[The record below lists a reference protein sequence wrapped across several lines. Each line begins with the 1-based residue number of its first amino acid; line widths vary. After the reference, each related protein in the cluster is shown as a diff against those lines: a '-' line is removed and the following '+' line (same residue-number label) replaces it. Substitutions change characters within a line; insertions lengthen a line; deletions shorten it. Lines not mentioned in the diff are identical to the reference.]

1 MLDWWMNLLQP
12 GAAQGTQASLAGLK
26 FIEKDEV
33 ERRAIIGSYFE
44 VELVSLTEGFD
55 ENEGIERRGI
65 IGSYL
70 EVLMVSLTG

>member
-1 MLDWWMNLLQP
+1 MLEWWMNLLQP

-33 ERRAIIGSYFE
+33 ERR
-44 VELVSLTEGFD
+44 
-55 ENEGIERRGI
+55 GI

-70 EVLMVSLTG
+70 EVLMASLTEGFDEKEGIE